1 MDGLSLYQ
9 QIYDLENVYKASK
22 KAMKGKKSKPH
33 IAKWWL
39 NEDANVLNIHNE
51 LKDKSYN
58 FGRYTEFIINDRV
71 QRKISAAPFKDRV
84 THHAIT
90 NILEPIFEKSFI
102 YDSYSNRKYKGVSN
116 GLKRA
121 KYFSNKFKYI
131 LKLDIKKYFPSI
143 VQDVLIKQISKKV
156 QDEDTLDLCKNLIN
170 NSNKQDEI
178 INYVKG
184 DNLFT
189 PIEIKKGLPLGNQ
202 TSQFFGNI
210 YLNDFD
216 HFVKEKLRIKGYIR
230 YVDDMI
236 FFHNDKDFLENII
249 EKLQFFLDAFRLKI
263 HPLKTKL
270 VSTEK
275 GFEFLGHKVYKTHF
289 RVTNRGIKRA
299 RKNLK
304 KIRYEYMYKKI
315 DLNKAK
321 NKIFSNIG
329 FLNIGKG
336 YKVSSLLLAKT
347 SLIKRDF

>member
-1 MDGLSLYQ
+1 MAGLSLYQ

-39 NEDANVLNIHNE
+39 NEDSNVLDIYNE
-51 LKDKSYN
+51 LKNKTYN
-58 FGRYTEFIINDRV
+58 FGKYTEFIINDRV

-102 YDSYSNRKYKGVSN
+102 YDSYSNRKNKGVSN
-116 GLKRA
+116 ALKRA
-121 KYFSNKFKYI
+121 KYFANKFDYV

-143 VQDVLIKQISKKV
+143 IHDILIKQIAKKV
-156 QDEDTLDLCKNLIN
+156 EDKDTLELCKNLIN
-170 NSNKQDEI
+170 NSNEQEEI
-178 INYVKG
+178 INYIKG

-189 PIEIKKGLPLGNQ
+189 PIQIKKGLPLGNQ

-210 YLNDFD
+210 YLNEFD
-216 HFVKEKLRIKGYIR
+216 HFVKEKLKIKGYIR

-236 FFHNDKDFLENII
+236 FFHNDKSFLENSISKI
-249 EKLQFFLDAFRLKI
+249 QKFLDKYRLKI
-263 HPLKTKL
+263 HPLKIKHLDTKD
-270 VSTEK
+270 

-304 KIRYEYMYKKI
+304 KIRYEYMYEKI
-315 DLNKAK
+315 DLDKAK

-329 FLNIGKG
+329 FLNLGKG
-336 YKVSSLLLAKT
+336 YKISSILLAKT
-347 SLIKRDF
+347 SLIRRGF